1 MSASNQGETLMI
13 LEPKSKKREAQLT
26 PLQNKVEQ
34 MRKSLEEI
42 QKYELLTTNQYLLQM
57 ELIVEI
63 LQAISVRDDTRTGLK
78 KATPARI
85 GAGHD

>member
-1 MSASNQGETLMI
+1 MK
-13 LEPKSKKREAQLT
+13 LEYKSRKREAQLT

-42 QKYELLTTNQYLLQM
+42 QKYELLTTNQYLLHM
-57 ELIVEI
+57 ELLVEI
-63 LQAISVRDDTRTGLK
+63 LQAISVQADTQTGLK
-78 KATPARI
+78 KATPTRF

>member
-13 LEPKSKKREAQLT
+13 LEPKSRKREAQLT

-42 QKYELLTTNQYLLQM
+42 QKYELLTTNQYLLHM
-57 ELIVEI
+57 EQLVEI
-63 LQAISVRDDTRTGLK
+63 LEAISHQTGTGDDHYGFK
-78 KATPARI
+78 
-85 GAGHD
+85 

>member
-1 MSASNQGETLMI
+1 M
-13 LEPKSKKREAQLT
+13 T
-26 PLQNKVEQ
+26 PLQNKVER

-57 ELIVEI
+57 ELLVEI
-63 LQAISVRDDTRTGLK
+63 LQAISVRADTRTGLK
-78 KATPARI
+78 KATPTRF